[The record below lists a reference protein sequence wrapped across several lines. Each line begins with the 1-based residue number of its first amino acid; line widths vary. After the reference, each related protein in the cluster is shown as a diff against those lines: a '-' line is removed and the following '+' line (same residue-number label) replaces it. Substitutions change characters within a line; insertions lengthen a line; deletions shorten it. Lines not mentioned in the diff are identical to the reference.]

1 MYLFSMHID
10 IIHYVHLKHFHS
22 GLSDVQFEN
31 KELNVVH
38 DHLLEKKTPF
48 GENSHEGNLRFIQTT
63 DVNN

>member
-10 IIHYVHLKHFHS
+10 IIHYVHLKHFYS

-38 DHLLEKKTPF
+38 DHLLKKKPLL
-48 GENSHEGNLRFIQTT
+48 ERWKAIPMKEI
-63 DVNN
+63 